1 MKSYYL
7 RGERGTATIEAAVS
21 LLLIVSSCSVGL
33 SLVYFC
39 FARVWLDHAAYEA
52 AVCLA
57 SQASH
62 TSQAKCATTLK
73 NTISHGLPVGSLE
86 PPNLNATPHTTS
98 VVAVFTVGK
107 KIRLVAR
114 QKLSLPLRTSTTT
127 ARRDRESP

>member
-1 MKSYYL
+1 MKTYYL

-21 LLLIVSSCSVGL
+21 LLLIVSSFSVGL

-62 TSQAKCATTLK
+62 ASRAKCTTTLK

-86 PPNLNATPHTTS
+86 PPNLNATSRAAS

-107 KIRLVAR
+107 KIRLMAR
-114 QKLSLPLRTSTTT
+114 QKLSLPLRTSNKTT
-127 ARRDRESP
+127 RRDRESP